1 MVTGSAKAFLAQEC
15 VNLQA
20 VLEETLRFKYGLEGS
35 EEFFEECQSRL
46 RFIASEI
53 AGANDSDF
61 DSLQGACSLL
71 AGLSDLVSRIERS
84 SIGEYSWPFVEELKQ
99 IAIAMCTEATAA
111 NPNTP
116 PQVHVLCAG
125 GLDAYAIQPEVRR
138 PSGSAKRIHTIVLPR
153 TLKHFVLLHSILGH
167 EVGHAMLRCSKHQ
180 QALIDIFQRELFANT
195 VFADPLATAKWIYSP
210 TAPNRVKS
218 SLGAPQ
224 LAARGVNQGK
234 FFPTIASWPAWIEEV
249 MCDFIGLLTFGPSFV
264 AAECNLLYAADPSA
278 SGLGPRHPPVGCRAN
293 YLLSAAVLSGDAFTA
308 FDSEALELSA
318 EAFWSK
324 LSTRKQPDPWFNVF
338 PDNQIRKTVEALSAL
353 LSPLV
358 PALYPKPTE
367 DDLGLLLD
375 QVTMLIPPVG
385 FQVGR
390 LHTMCWHKIDF
401 RHVLYAGWIA
411 SATRPDIPF
420 MVLNRLC
427 EHGIMQQR
435 AINIELGASKR

>member
-1 MVTGSAKAFLAQEC
+1 LATGSAKEFLAQEC

-46 RFIASEI
+46 RFIVSEI
-53 AGANDSDF
+53 AGAKDSDF
-61 DSLQGACSLL
+61 DSLQGACGLL
-71 AGLSDLVSRIERS
+71 AGLSDLISRIERS
-84 SIGEYSWPFVEELKQ
+84 SIGEYSWPFVEELKR

-116 PQVHVLCAG
+116 PQVHVLSAG

-138 PSGSAKRIHTIVLPR
+138 PSGSAKRIHTIVLPK

-180 QALIDIFQRELFANT
+180 QALFDIFQRELLANT
-195 VFADPLATAKWIYSP
+195 VFADPVATAKWIYSP
-210 TAPNRVKS
+210 TAPTRVKN
-218 SLGAPQ
+218 SLAAQ
-224 LAARGVNQGK
+224 LTARGVTEAN
-234 FFPTIASWPAWIEEV
+234 FFSTIASWPAWIEEV

-264 AAECNLLYAADPSA
+264 AAECNLLYAIDPSA

-293 YLLSAAVLSGDAFTA
+293 YLLAAATLSGDDFTA
-308 FDSEALELSA
+308 FDGNSLKLSA
-318 EAFWSK
+318 ETFWTN
-324 LSTRKQPDPWFNVF
+324 LRVRKQADPWFNIF
-338 PDNQIRKTVEALSAL
+338 PDSQIKKTVEALSAL
-353 LSPLV
+353 LISLE

-367 DDLGLLLD
+367 DDLDLLLS
-375 QVTMLIPPVG
+375 QITMLIPPVG
-385 FQVGR
+385 FQVGQ
-390 LHTMCWHKIDF
+390 LHTMYWHKIDF

-435 AINIELGASKR
+435 AINIELGAAKR